1 MLKYLFVDLN
11 YMKEVWFNMNKK
23 TFMRSLKDSL
33 PVMAGY
39 IIMGMGFGVL
49 LRHSGHSFIW
59 APIMAITILGGSMQY
74 VAVEL
79 LGGATFLTTA
89 IMTVMINARYFF
101 YGLSMLGKYREVKKG
116 RWYLIFALTDETYSL
131 TSTFDETKPE
141 NKGISKHGYYITLSA
156 LNHFYWIV
164 GCTVGALLGGLSG
177 FDSNGMEFAMTALFV
192 TIFVDQWIENKNHFP
207 ALFGLGLSLL
217 CLFIFGTEHFAIPT
231 MIVLTLVLMN
241 CKPYKSKKEAAQN
254 E

>member
-1 MLKYLFVDLN
+1 MI
-11 YMKEVWFNMNKK
+11 MNIK
-23 TFMRSLKDSL
+23 TFKKSFKDSL

-59 APIMAITILGGSMQY
+59 APIMALTILGGSMQY

-79 LGGATFLTTA
+79 LGGASFLTTA
-89 IMTVMINARYFF
+89 IMTLMINARYFF

-131 TSTFDETKPE
+131 TSTFDESKPE
-141 NKGISKHGYYITLSA
+141 NKGVSKHGYFFTLSS
-156 LNHFYWIV
+156 LNHLYWLI
-164 GCTVGALLGGLSG
+164 GCTVGALLGGLQCFESK
-177 FDSNGMEFAMTALFV
+177 GMEFAMTALFV
-192 TIFVDQWIENKNHFP
+192 TIFVDQWLENKNLFP
-207 ALFGLGLSLL
+207 ALFGLAVSLV
-217 CLFIFGTEHFAIPT
+217 CLLVFGADSFAIPA
-231 MIVLTLVLMN
+231 MVILTLVLMSG
-241 CKPYKSKKEAAQN
+241 KTPGDKKEANGN